1 MSFFSELRK
10 RRLFRIVAAYA
21 ASGWIALEVV
31 NALVDRDILPNI
43 FYQVGLVWFVGG
55 FVGSLVV
62 GWYHGEKGA
71 QRAPVG
77 ELVALGVLTV
87 GVLVVSGS
95 LASDHLRETRIAE
108 AGEVG
113 NPLSSVA
120 VLYFDDH
127 SEPESGQYLGDV
139 LTEALIEQLQEVD
152 GLQVV
157 SANGVLP
164 FRGTEVPADSVGAL
178 FEVGTVVDGSVEQD
192 DRRVRIH
199 LRILDGASGYEMARS
214 TIERPT
220 AEVTEAPDAVAEEV
234 ARIFRERLGE
244 EVRVRAMSPDEDNLE
259 AWRALQAAEKY
270 RKDAEALA
278 DGGDAGAGGVYD
290 RADSLAA
297 LAARLDPESVEPP
310 TLRARIA
317 FARAQDAPDPSRRA
331 EWVQRGM
338 ESAGNAVRIDP
349 DHPPALEVRGGL
361 RLFAHLAH
369 LAHDA
374 EEHASLLRQARQDL
388 ERAVRLD
395 RSLASAH
402 AMLSVLYYQPGISD
416 LQAAALAARQAYEAD
431 AFLRT
436 ADDVVNRLFWTN
448 LDTGQFAQARRWCDE
463 GARRFPEDAR
473 FLSCQLWLMTSPGAD
488 PDIEAGWE
496 VHRRVVERGSPIEDL
511 RSRMLMAGAIGRAAE
526 ALEEPER
533 RRVLAD
539 SARRVL
545 EEAHDDYARM
555 DDPSRELLGVE
566 AFSWVI
572 LDDFDRAIER
582 WKTYAAVN
590 HGFQQ
595 SGDISWRWR
604 ELRAHPR
611 FQEVVTQDA
620 TH

>member
-10 RRLFRIVAAYA
+10 RRLFQIVAAYA
-21 ASGWIALEVV
+21 ASGWIALEVL

-87 GVLVVSGS
+87 AVLVVSGS

-108 AGEVG
+108 AREVG

-120 VLYFDDH
+120 VLYFDDR
-127 SEPESGQYLGDV
+127 SAPESGQYLGDV
-139 LTEALIEQLQEVD
+139 LTEALIDQLQEVD

-164 FRGTEVPADSVGAL
+164 FRGSEIPPDSVGAL
-178 FEVGTVVDGSVEQD
+178 FQVGTVVDGSVEQD
-192 DRRVRIH
+192 ERRVRIH
-199 LRILDGASGYEMARS
+199 LRLLDGNSGFEMARS
-214 TIERPT
+214 TIERPR
-220 AEVTEAPDAVAEEV
+220 AEVAEAPGAVAEEV

-244 EVRVRAMSPDEDNLE
+244 EVRVRAMSPDRENLE
-259 AWRALQAAEKY
+259 AWRAFQTAEKL
-270 RKDAEALA
+270 RKDAEAA
-278 DGGDAGAGGVYD
+278 AHGDGAAGALYD
-290 RADSLAA
+290 RADSL
-297 LAARLDPESVEPP
+297 LTYAARLDPEWVEPP

-317 FARAQDAPDPSRRA
+317 FSRAQDADPSRRA
-331 EWVQRGM
+331 EWFQRGM
-338 ESAGNAVRIDP
+338 ESVGNALRIDP

-374 EEHASLLRQARQDL
+374 QEHASLLREARRDL

-402 AMLSVLYYQPGISD
+402 AMLSILYYQPGISD
-416 LQAAALAARQAYEAD
+416 LSAAALAARQAYEAD

-436 ADDVVNRLFWTN
+436 ADDVLERLFWTN
-448 LDTGQFAQARRWCDE
+448 LDLGQFSQARRWCSE
-463 GARRFPEDAR
+463 GARRFPEDSR
-473 FLSCQLWLMTSPGAD
+473 FLSCQLWLMTAPGAD

-496 VHRRVVERGSPIEDL
+496 VHRRIAERGSSVEDV
-511 RSRMLMAGAIGRAAE
+511 RSRMLMAGAIGRVAE
-526 ALEEPER
+526 GVEEPER

-539 SARRVL
+539 SARRLL
-545 EEAHDDYARM
+545 EEAHDDFARL
-555 DDPSRELLGVE
+555 DDPSRELLSVE